1 MRGYDRGARSNPF
14 YNPRSRDSNQDTF
27 NYNYE
32 YDSNGGQTYGYKDKY
47 LYSVS
52 QSQNKNRER
61 AIFDDEEYYEE
72 QVKEPVQKYGEFKKY
87 IVEFFGTLLLTFVVL
102 ATGNWLAIGCLNLYI
117 DLPS

>member
-87 IVEFFGTLLLTFVVL
+87 IEFDYNDKNDYYEESDRKNSYSDEFG
-102 ATGNWLAIGCLNLYI
+102 N
-117 DLPS
+117 D